1 MSDLNAHYEDWCR
14 ACELVRSAA
23 VALDNKHI
31 KVELATWI
39 RCALTYVEVVP
50 IVEDEDGDELPSKR
64 HRDLIW
70 KQMCNL
76 SWIGAELCN
85 ATHVASG
92 LESARLCVTEIAAAL
107 VKHGIGDTHVNLAWE
122 DLCQFQNEYCF
133 PKPFEGDEYATMTML
148 LSRCGSYN
156 SGDIHWYQIQDF
168 METNVDYLHRMMGRF
183 LILVAGLG
191 QFACQSSSRYY
202 YNLALSATMLT
213 SDDYNESLTTFKIL
227 KSLTRN
233 PPTETPPQVRSMHLL
248 QPLKNP
254 NARQMIMS
262 MLSTYQRER
271 ALCPR
276 PSVTVIEDRVYLAG
290 LNHVY
295 AARKVLYKSLWR
307 KWFKLRTVALYWQ
320 EQTQKRMCAPGGAGR
335 IADLAAIAGMGVAC
349 S

>member
-1 MSDLNAHYEDWCR
+1 MSDLDALYEDWCR

-23 VALDNKHI
+23 VALDGKHM
-31 KVELATWI
+31 KVELATWT
-39 RCALTYVEVVP
+39 RCALKYVEVVP
-50 IVEDEDGDELPSKR
+50 IEEDEDGDELPSKR
-64 HRDLIW
+64 HRELIW
-70 KQMCNL
+70 KQMCHI

-85 ATHVASG
+85 ATHVASR
-92 LESARLCVTEIAAAL
+92 LEAARLCVIEIAAAL
-107 VKHGIGDTHVNLAWE
+107 CKHDIGNTYATLAWE

-156 SGDIHWYQIQDF
+156 GGDIHWYQIQDF

-191 QFACQSSSRYY
+191 QFACQASSRYY
-202 YNLALSATMLT
+202 YYLALDATMLT
-213 SDDYNESLTTFKIL
+213 SQDYNESLTTLKIL
-227 KSLTRN
+227 KSLTR
-233 PPTETPPQVRSMHLL
+233 TEKTRPGVVSMHLL
-248 QPLKNP
+248 APLKNP
-254 NARQMIMS
+254 NARQMVMS
-262 MLSTYQRER
+262 MLSTYRQQR

-295 AARKVLYKSLWR
+295 AARKVLYKFLWR

-320 EQTQKRMCAPGGAGR
+320 EQTQKRMCAPGGPGR